1 MRSYI
6 IENPD
11 IDLLLSHLSEN
22 FSNIFK
28 RISRF
33 EEIRFGV
40 FIHRMPANDPNV
52 DFIKL
57 TTVVEYNPTRK
68 EAILTFESSLYE
80 DKEAKLADEIL
91 GPANNNR
98 WDYRRNDRIIQ
109 ACPHC
114 RATYVYTVDLDQQ
127 NVTTVVCHNC
137 AKEFQLLH
145 PAY

>member
-40 FIHRMPANDPNV
+40 FIHRMPANDPNI

-57 TTVVEYNPTRK
+57 TTVVEYIPTRK

-91 GPANNNR
+91 GPVNNNQ
-98 WDYRRNDRIIQ
+98 WNYRRNDRIVQ

-114 RATYVYTVDLDQQ
+114 KASYAYRIDLEHQ

-137 AKEFQLLH
+137 AKEFLVH
-145 PAY
+145 PVY